1 MISQRKAI
9 QSLAGSQL
17 QRLRCRYFS
26 NTSPHAKTALV
37 LGSNGAL
44 GSAIASHLKAE
55 NHDVIGADVYVTEK
69 SSDVDAF
76 IPLQPNSSI
85 SELTMALSSGIKDLF
100 DVTDE
105 ALDAVIC
112 ANGGFAIDEVGNNSQ
127 THDIMMQMN
136 YFPTVAASELC
147 KDYMSRDDGLFVA
160 FGAASVAKQNPSSG
174 GKITCGMSAYAASKN
189 SVHHFVQ
196 SFGQMTGKTLGTKK
210 VKDDFKLMSMR
221 KHRYLDKLNVIGIL
235 PVTLDTES
243 NRDSMGNENFS
254 SWTKTEDIAKEIGT
268 WIATPDLRPNSGS
281 LIKAVTK
288 NGTTSFNI
296 YR

>member
-1 MISQRKAI
+1 MSQRTAI
-9 QSLAGSQL
+9 QGLVRYQF
-17 QRLRCRYFS
+17 QRLQCRFYS
-26 NTSPHAKTALV
+26 STPSQAKTALV

-55 NHDVIGADVYVTEK
+55 NHDVIGADVNVTAN
-69 SSDVDAF
+69 SGHVDAF
-76 IPLQPNSSI
+76 IPLKPNSSI
-85 SELTMALSSGIKDLF
+85 NELTMTLSSGVKDLF

-112 ANGGFAIDEVGNNSQ
+112 ANGGFAIDEVGCNSQ

-136 YFPTVAASELC
+136 YYPIVAASELC
-147 KDYMSRDDGLFVA
+147 KDYMTRDDGLFVA
-160 FGAASVAKQNPSSG
+160 FGAASVANQDPSSG

-196 SFGQMTGKTLGTKK
+196 CFGQMSGKTLGTKK
-210 VKDDFKLMSMR
+210 VKDDFKIMSMK
-221 KHRYLDKLNVIGIL
+221 KHRCLDKLNVIGIL

-243 NRDSMGNENFS
+243 NRKSMGNGEYS
-254 SWTKTEDIAKEIGT
+254 SWTRVGDIALEIGT

-288 NGTTSFNI
+288 NGTTSFNL